1 MSTAVEAPSAAPS
14 GPTTSRRPSLA
25 RAEVHRLRSRRLV
38 RLLVALS
45 ALLFLG
51 GLVLAHLEYAQTSAS
66 VLADAGERRQAALEE
81 QQGYHEQCLAAPV
94 PPDVPGGATPE
105 QLCGP
110 APTLEQL
117 GSVEDFLDERPF
129 TLDEDGRGGLVA
141 VATATA
147 GLAFLLGATYVGAEW
162 STRSMVALLFWE
174 PRRLKVMGTKLAV
187 LAGASALLAVVSQ
200 AVWLLVAR
208 VSLAPTRGTTDVPDG
223 TWGELV
229 AASGRGVVLVV
240 LFGLLGFGIANLLRG
255 TAASFGFAF
264 VWFVIAENLLRGLV
278 PSVRPY
284 LLSESAVALLTQ
296 GGSTIYV
303 EQPTVDAT
311 GGMTTSGE
319 VVVSNLQGGL
329 VLTAVVAA
337 VVGLGVLLF
346 ARRDLD

>member
-1 MSTAVEAPSAAPS
+1 
-14 GPTTSRRPSLA
+14 
-25 RAEVHRLRSRRLV
+25 
-38 RLLVALS
+38 
-45 ALLFLG
+45 
-51 GLVLAHLEYAQTSAS
+51 
-66 VLADAGERRQAALEE
+66 
-81 QQGYHEQCLAAPV
+81 
-94 PPDVPGGATPE
+94 
-105 QLCGP
+105 
-110 APTLEQL
+110 
-117 GSVEDFLDERPF
+117 
-129 TLDEDGRGGLVA
+129 
-141 VATATA
+141 
-147 GLAFLLGATYVGAEW
+147 
-162 STRSMVALLFWE
+162 
-174 PRRLKVMGTKLAV
+174 
-187 LAGASALLAVVSQ
+187 
-200 AVWLLVAR
+200 VWLLVAR
-208 VSLAPTRGTTDVPDG
+208 VSLAPTRGTTDVPAG